1 MTSDTEKTKREMYR
15 VLKEVKAFCDVSM
28 DPLVGDFED
37 KLESHLEALRQE
49 LGTSHIATGDTAIL
63 LSEMTAD
70 RDALRNKLQA
80 FEFANKSAGEL
91 LIHAQGT
98 IKKQRQYIR
107 TLYTSRAKRKPMAVS
122 K

>member
-1 MTSDTEKTKREMYR
+1 MTTEELKREMYACWKSAKNEVGEQALE
-15 VLKEVKAFCDVSM
+15 VLEATT
-28 DPLVGDFED
+28 E
-37 KLESHLEALRQE
+37 EYLEALRQE
-49 LGTSHIATGDTAIL
+49 LRNSHIATGDTAIL
-63 LSEMTAD
+63 LSEMTTE
-70 RDALRNKLQA
+70 RDSLRNKLQA

-107 TLYTSRAKRKPMAVS
+107 TLYTSRAKRKLVAES